1 MSKGG
6 KQRIY
11 DSGLIGVTQE
21 NLKERLK
28 NPELTGEEKRRLQK
42 QQKAFGNRN
51 QQKRQ
56 YNKRNSGKKKK
67 K

>member
-56 YNKRNSGKKKK
+56 NNKRNSGKKKK